1 MAVPPEE
8 NEFEK
13 VKALYPGHIG
23 SVKSISKMPLRKK
36 CLEGLK
42 LSKDLGRK
50 TNYPNGVAP

>member
-42 LSKDLGRK
+42 L
-50 TNYPNGVAP
+50 